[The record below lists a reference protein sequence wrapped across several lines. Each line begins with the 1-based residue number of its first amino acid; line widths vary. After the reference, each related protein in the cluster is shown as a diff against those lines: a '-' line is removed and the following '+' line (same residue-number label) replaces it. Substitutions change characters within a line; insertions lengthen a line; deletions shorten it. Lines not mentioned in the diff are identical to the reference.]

1 MLEEKKSVDWIS
13 LITGICFIIVSFIA
27 FKNPYASLSSM
38 VIYFGII
45 AIVKGVGG
53 VLIYKKIKD
62 FSRLNIKLFFWMR
75 IIDILLGLILVF
87 NVESA
92 VSIIPYVFSIWFII
106 DSINDISFGRYLRFI
121 PGRLYEL
128 NIAINIITL
137 ILGIMMLYN
146 PLRASFTVVYLIGV
160 YFTIC
165 GVKYIAYAFK
175 QYTKNMR

>member
-1 MLEEKKSVDWIS
+1 MVEEKKSVDWFS

-27 FKNPYASLSSM
+27 FKNPYASLASL

-62 FSRLNIKLFFWMR
+62 FTRLNIKLFFWIS
-75 IIDILLGLILVF
+75 IIDIILGLILVF

-92 VSIIPYVFSIWFII
+92 VLIIPYVFSIWFII
-106 DSINDISFGRYLRFI
+106 DSINDISFGRYLRFV
-121 PGRLYEL
+121 PGGLYHL
-128 NIAINIITL
+128 NIIINIITL

-146 PLRASFTVVYLIGV
+146 PLRASFTVVFLI
-160 YFTIC
+160 
-165 GVKYIAYAFK
+165 
-175 QYTKNMR
+175 

>member
-1 MLEEKKSVDWIS
+1 MVEEEKSVDWFS

-27 FKNPYASLSSM
+27 FKNPYASLASL

-62 FSRLNIKLFFWMR
+62 FTRLNIKLFFWIS
-75 IIDILLGLILVF
+75 IIDIILGLILVF

-92 VSIIPYVFSIWFII
+92 VLIIPYVFSIWFII
-106 DSINDISFGRYLRFI
+106 DSINDISFGRYLRFV
-121 PGRLYEL
+121 PGGLYHL
-128 NIAINIITL
+128 NIIINIITL

-146 PLRASFTVVYLIGV
+146 PLRASFTVVFLIGM
-160 YFTIC
+160 YLTIS

-175 QYTKNMR
+175 HEY

>member
-1 MLEEKKSVDWIS
+1 MVEEKKSVDWFS

-27 FKNPYASLSSM
+27 FKNPYASLASL

-62 FSRLNIKLFFWMR
+62 FTRLNIKLFFWIS
-75 IIDILLGLILVF
+75 IIDIILGLILLF

-92 VSIIPYVFSIWFII
+92 VLIIPYVFSIWFII
-106 DSINDISFGRYLRFI
+106 DSINDISFGRYLRFV
-121 PGRLYEL
+121 PGGLYHL
-128 NIAINIITL
+128 NIIINIITL

-146 PLRASFTVVYLIGV
+146 PLRASFTVV
-160 YFTIC
+160 F
-165 GVKYIAYAFK
+165 
-175 QYTKNMR
+175 

>member
-1 MLEEKKSVDWIS
+1 MVEEKKSVDWIS

-27 FKNPYASLSSM
+27 FKNPYASLASL

-62 FSRLNIKLFFWMR
+62 FTRLNIKLFFWIS
-75 IIDILLGLILVF
+75 IIDIILGLILLF

-92 VSIIPYVFSIWFII
+92 VLIIPYVFSIWFII
-106 DSINDISFGRYLRFI
+106 DSINDISFGRYLRFV
-121 PGRLYEL
+121 PGGLYHL
-128 NIAINIITL
+128 NIIINIITL

-146 PLRASFTVVYLIGV
+146 PLRASFTVEFLIGM
-160 YFTIC
+160 YLTIS

-175 QYTKNMR
+175 HEY

>member
-27 FKNPYASLSSM
+27 FKNPYASLASL

-53 VLIYKKIKD
+53 VFIYKKIKD
-62 FSRLNIKLFFWMR
+62 FTRLNIKLFFWIS
-75 IIDILLGLILVF
+75 IIDIILGLILMF
-87 NVESA
+87 NIEAA
-92 VSIIPYVFSIWFII
+92 VSVVPFVFAIWFII

-146 PLRASFTVVYLIGV
+146 PLSASFTVVYLIGM
-160 YFTIC
+160 YLTIS
-165 GVKYIAYAFK
+165 GVKYIAYAFEHE
-175 QYTKNMR
+175 Y

>member
-1 MLEEKKSVDWIS
+1 MVEEKKSVDWIS
-13 LITGICFIIVSFIA
+13 LLTGICFIIVSFIA
-27 FKNPYASLSSM
+27 FKNPHASLASL
-38 VIYFGII
+38 VIYFGLI
-45 AIVKGVGG
+45 AILKGIGG

-62 FSRLNIKLFFWMR
+62 FTRLNIKLFFWIS
-75 IIDILLGLILVF
+75 IIDIILGLILMF
-87 NVESA
+87 NIEAA
-92 VSIIPYVFSIWFII
+92 VSVVPFVFAIWFII

-165 GVKYIAYAFK
+165 GVKYIAYAFEHE
-175 QYTKNMR
+175 Y

>member
-1 MLEEKKSVDWIS
+1 MVEEKKSVDWIS

-27 FKNPYASLSSM
+27 FKNPYASLASL

-62 FSRLNIKLFFWMR
+62 FTRLNIKLLFWIS
-75 IIDILLGLILVF
+75 IIDIILGLILLF

-92 VSIIPYVFSIWFII
+92 VLIIPYVFSIWFII
-106 DSINDISFGRYLRFI
+106 DSINDISFGRYLRFV
-121 PGRLYEL
+121 PGGLYHL
-128 NIAINIITL
+128 NIIINIITL

-146 PLRASFTVVYLIGV
+146 PLRASFTVVFLIGM
-160 YFTIC
+160 YLTIS

-175 QYTKNMR
+175 HEY

>member
-1 MLEEKKSVDWIS
+1 MVEEKKSVDWIS

-27 FKNPYASLSSM
+27 FKNPYASLVSL

-53 VLIYKKIKD
+53 VLIYKNIKD
-62 FSRLNIKLFFWMR
+62 FTSLNIKLFFWIS
-75 IIDILLGLILVF
+75 IIDIILGLILVF

-106 DSINDISFGRYLRFI
+106 DSINDISFGRYLRFV
-121 PGRLYEL
+121 PGRLYHL
-128 NIAINIITL
+128 NIIINIITL

-146 PLRASFTVVYLIGV
+146 PLRASLTVVFLIGM
-160 YFTIC
+160 YLTIS
-165 GVKYIAYAFK
+165 GVKYIAYAFEHE
-175 QYTKNMR
+175 Y